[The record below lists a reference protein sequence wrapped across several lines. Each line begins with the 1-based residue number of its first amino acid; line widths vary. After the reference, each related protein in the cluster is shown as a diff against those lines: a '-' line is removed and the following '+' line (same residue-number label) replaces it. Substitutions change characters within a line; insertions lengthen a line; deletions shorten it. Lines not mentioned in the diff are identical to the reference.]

1 MVQRKSKKILIIFS
15 DFYPEIT
22 KNLLIGAE
30 TFLKKKKLTMRK
42 KE

>member
-30 TFLKKKKLTMRK
+30 TFLKKKLTMRK